1 MKTRRNTV
9 DIEKLKASLE
19 NESTPVLYEDSNDEE
34 ELIERYNLLE
44 KYGLKDMEE
53 DDVETLLG
61 ARNSNILDNKDLE
74 NMERVLNKKIYNA
87 VTSLNSIKKAAVE
100 TLMEI
105 DDELYGTI
113 NIIVEYEPQGFLE
126 KIIGNSNINEV
137 YTDVFEAVQI
147 EIMEFFEN
155 SPELI
160 ENFEINVEF
169 F

>member
-19 NESTPVLYEDSNDEE
+19 NESNPELYEDSNDE

-87 VTSLNSIKKAAVE
+87 ITSLNSIKKAAVE
-100 TLMEI
+100 TLMET
-105 DDELYGTI
+105 DDELYGAI
-113 NIIVEYEPQGFLE
+113 NIIVEYEPKGFLE

-137 YTDVFEAVQI
+137 YADVFEAAQI
-147 EIMEFFEN
+147 EIMEFFEK
-155 SPELI
+155 SPELV

>member
-19 NESTPVLYEDSNDEE
+19 NESNPELYEDSNDEE
-34 ELIERYNLLE
+34 ELTERYNLLE

-61 ARNSNILDNKDLE
+61 VRNSNLDNKDLE

-87 VTSLNSIKKAAVE
+87 ITSLNSIKKAAVE
-100 TLMEI
+100 TLMET

-137 YTDVFEAVQI
+137 YTDVFEAAQI
-147 EIMEFFEN
+147 EIMEFFEK
-155 SPELI
+155 SPELV